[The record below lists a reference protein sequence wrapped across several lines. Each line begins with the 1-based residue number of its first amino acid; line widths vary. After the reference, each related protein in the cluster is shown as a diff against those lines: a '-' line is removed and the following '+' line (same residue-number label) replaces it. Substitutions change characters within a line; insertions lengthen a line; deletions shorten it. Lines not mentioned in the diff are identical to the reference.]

1 MNNFYDNFYNEI
13 NNIDSNDNNNS
24 NGNNNSNDNVESD
37 ICLISGEKID
47 DTSITLDC
55 NHKFNYYYI
64 YKDIVAQK
72 NNVKQNKYAKEIK
85 IYQIKCPYCRN
96 IQNTILP
103 YRQIDYCNEKIY
115 GVNYPKKY
123 CMKNSQCVYIFK
135 RGKNKGLRCTKE
147 AVNQFCS
154 SHMKYK
160 IPDNVINTCVPI
172 PT

>member
-1 MNNFYDNFYNEI
+1 MNNIYNNFYNEI
-13 NNIDSNDNNNS
+13 NNTDSNNNDSNIIDSSDNS
-24 NGNNNSNDNVESD
+24 ECD

-47 DTSITLDC
+47 DTSITLEC

-72 NNVKQNKYAKEIK
+72 NNVKKNKYAKEIK

-123 CMKNSQCVYIFK
+123 CMKNSQCLYIFR
-135 RGKNKGLRCTKE
+135 RGKNKGLRCSKE
-147 AVNQFCS
+147 AVNQFCA
-154 SHMKYK
+154 SHLKYK
-160 IPDNVINTCVPI
+160 IPDNVINTCVTI